1 MTSLYEHSSL
11 SEFLGA
17 EFFKRKH
24 RNSSYSL
31 RAFARDIG
39 LGPSNLSEVLQGKKN
54 IGEKTAE
61 TIADRLKLKTKEK
74 SFLKDLILAES
85 ARNEKVR
92 SHAAARLT
100 AARKAGRYKPLQEDK
115 FKVIA
120 DWYHAAILELIQ
132 VKGFDPSPKWIAERL
147 GVDAI
152 DVALAL
158 GRLEKLGMIAKSGST
173 YVAVESDAYD
183 AIIERPSTAIR
194 KFQRQVISM
203 SLDSLAEDPG
213 EEREILSMI
222 LSVPRSQLPEFR
234 DEMRKFVSNFWLKIE
249 NIPKDDLYTFSMQLC
264 PVKNRKRRAPPTSR
278 N

>member
-31 RAFARDIG
+31 RAFARDLG
-39 LGPSNLSEVLQGKKN
+39 LGASNLSEVLRGRKN
-54 IGEKTAE
+54 VGEKTAE

-92 SHAAARLT
+92 THAADRIA

-115 FKVIA
+115 FKVIS
-120 DWYHAAILELIQ
+120 DWYHAAILELIH
-132 VKGFDPSPKWIAERL
+132 VKGFDPSPQWISQRI
-147 GVDAI
+147 GVDAK

-158 GRLEKLGMIAKSGST
+158 GRLEKLGMIAKAGDT
-173 YVAVESDAYD
+173 YVAVESDGYD
-183 AIIERPSTAIR
+183 AIIERPSAAIR

-222 LSVPRSQLPEFR
+222 LSVPRSHLPEFR
-234 DEMRKFVSNFWLKIE
+234 EDMRKFVSGFWQKIE
-249 NIPKDDLYTFSMQLC
+249 NVPKDDLYTFSMQLC
-264 PVKNRKRRAPPTSR
+264 PVKNRKRRP
-278 N
+278 